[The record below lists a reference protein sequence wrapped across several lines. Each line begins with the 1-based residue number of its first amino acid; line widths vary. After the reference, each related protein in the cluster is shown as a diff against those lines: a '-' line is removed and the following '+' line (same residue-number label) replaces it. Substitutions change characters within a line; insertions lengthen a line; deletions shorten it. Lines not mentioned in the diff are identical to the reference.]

1 MSSEDEI
8 VYGIMTF
15 NWQTGQGKVYVK
27 GDLFLSNDVTR
38 VDLVQDWIV
47 YLEGILE
54 TMRKA
59 NEMESQELRQRAK
72 VKGAKK

>member
-1 MSSEDEI
+1 MNSEEEI
-8 VYGIMTF
+8 VYGTMTF

-59 NEMESQELRQRAK
+59 NELESQELRQRAK

>member
-1 MSSEDEI
+1 MNSEDEI
-8 VYGIMTF
+8 VYGTMTF
-15 NWQTGQGKVYVK
+15 NWQTGQGKVYVR
-27 GDLFLSNDVTR
+27 GDLFLVNDVTR
-38 VDLVQDWIV
+38 IDLVQDWIV

-59 NEMESQELRQRAK
+59 NEVESQELRQRAK

>member
-1 MSSEDEI
+1 MNSEDEI
-8 VYGIMTF
+8 SYGSMTF
-15 NWQTGQGKVYVK
+15 NWQTGEGKVYVR
-27 GDLFLSNDVTR
+27 GDLFLVNDVTR
-38 VDLVQDWIV
+38 IDLVQDWIV

-59 NEMESQELRQRAK
+59 NELESQELRQRAK

>member
-1 MSSEDEI
+1 MNSEDEI
-8 VYGIMTF
+8 SYGTMTF
-15 NWQTGQGKVYVK
+15 NWQTGEGKVYIR
-27 GDLFLSNDVTR
+27 GDLFLVNDVTR
-38 VDLVQDWIV
+38 IDLVQDWIV

-59 NEMESQELRQRAK
+59 NEVESQELRQRAK

>member
-1 MSSEDEI
+1 MNSEDEI
-8 VYGIMTF
+8 SYGSMTF
-15 NWQTGQGKVYVK
+15 NWQTGEGKVYVR
-27 GDLFLSNDVTR
+27 GDLFLVNDVTR
-38 VDLVQDWIV
+38 IDLVQDWIV

-59 NEMESQELRQRAK
+59 NEVESQELRQRAK